1 MSVPEFPILCAVELT
16 VGPVEF
22 VNSTPS
28 DYLARAWI
36 QQRMRFNVETDGQI
50 DVVDVTDQ
58 VAAAVPAVEAG
69 VCTVFVHHTTA
80 ALSINEAESRLVDD
94 IEAFVATLSAPDGWA
109 HDALDGNADAHLR
122 TSLIGRSVSLP
133 IRDGELALGTWQSIL
148 LIECDGP
155 RNRELTVT
163 VTTEM

>member
-1 MSVPEFPILCAVELT
+1 
-16 VGPVEF
+16 
-22 VNSTPS
+22 
-28 DYLARAWI
+28 
-36 QQRMRFNVETDGQI
+36 MRFNVETDVQI

-80 ALSINEAESRLVDD
+80 ALSINEAESRLLDD
-94 IEAFVATLSAPDGWA
+94 IEEFVATLSAPDGWA

-122 TSLIGRSVSLP
+122 TSLIGRSVSIP
-133 IRDGELALGTWQSIL
+133 IRDGELALGAWQSIL

-163 VTTEM
+163 VTTEI